1 MHPRK
6 SIALL
11 QSVHLI
17 ANASRATFNN
27 DLSRSSAR
35 TITASATRLSNTGAI
50 RLTSCHTGCNSATRH
65 SSDNVQ
71 RISSRSLAL
80 FGRRLSSGALTRKD
94 PPRPHHIDS
103 APSWTS
109 RRISAERTMAEE
121 AEVQE
126 GQGGKRRSGRSAV
139 KAIQSQS
146 GPKGKRK
153 AASEADAKVKANQL
167 AASDSASGQD
177 RRRKSK
183 KVDESEKGEAEE
195 DSELSS
201 AEEVAP
207 VRKKAKVSQSKGKE
221 NGAVDGKV
229 SQKARGKVAYA
240 WHPSAPQGGTALDTL
255 ADESLPKNMSLPDD
269 LKLDRARKELPEEQK
284 RIVVWNITSLNSAEK
299 KGMTRYLN
307 EEDADLVFLSETK
320 CNEIPTFNSFKT
332 LYPHQTWSV
341 SSTKGYAGVALLS
354 KMKPLSTSTT
364 LKLPLIDSSE
374 ARAVHEHFG
383 SGLLQEVPDDE
394 KIEEEDVFAFAKNAK
409 EAQAF
414 EKDVAKGRIV
424 TAEFENWIV
433 VGTYAVNAGEGLKSL
448 TTKRKWSAALSSH
461 LQACQARKRTIWC
474 GDLNV
479 VMDARD
485 LSAAS
490 KKWNKSPGYTVW
502 ECEAHRRLLGRS
514 VTSTNI
520 EASKNGD
527 AEKENAGEEKK
538 KVAWTD
544 VWRDLHPNDVGHYT
558 FYGFRGACRVKGIGW
573 RLDSFILSPGA
584 KDKVKACEIRHEI
597 YGASDHLPIFL
608 DVEW

>member
-1 MHPRK
+1 
-6 SIALL
+6 
-11 QSVHLI
+11 
-17 ANASRATFNN
+17 
-27 DLSRSSAR
+27 
-35 TITASATRLSNTGAI
+35 
-50 RLTSCHTGCNSATRH
+50 
-65 SSDNVQ
+65 
-71 RISSRSLAL
+71 
-80 FGRRLSSGALTRKD
+80 
-94 PPRPHHIDS
+94 
-103 APSWTS
+103 
-109 RRISAERTMAEE
+109 MAEE

-126 GQGGKRRSGRSAV
+126 GQGGKRGSGRRAV
-139 KAIQSQS
+139 KAIQSQ
-146 GPKGKRK
+146 GGAKGKRK
-153 AASEADAKVKANQL
+153 AASEADAKVRKADQL
-167 AASDSASGQD
+167 AASESTSGQD

-183 KVDESEKGEAEE
+183 KVDGREKGEAEE
-195 DSELSS
+195 ESELSS
-201 AEEVAP
+201 AEEVVP
-207 VRKKAKVSQSKGKE
+207 IRKKAKASQSTGNG
-221 NGAVDGKV
+221 NGADDGKV
-229 SQKARGKVAYA
+229 SHRPRGKVPYA
-240 WHPSAPQGGTALDTL
+240 WHPSAPQGGPASDTL
-255 ADESLPKNMSLPDD
+255 ADESLPKNMSVPDD
-269 LKLDRARKELPEEQK
+269 LKLDRARGELPKEQK

-374 ARAVHEHFG
+374 ARAVHERFG
-383 SGLLQEVPDDE
+383 SGLLQGVPDDE
-394 KIEEEDVFAFAKNAK
+394 KIEEEDVFAFAKNGK

-448 TTKRKWSAALSSH
+448 STKRKWSAALSSH

-514 VTSTNI
+514 LTSTNI
-520 EASKNGD
+520 EARKNGD
-527 AEKENAGEEKK
+527 AVENGGEEEK

-544 VWRDLHPNDVGHYT
+544 VWRDLHPNHVGHYT

-584 KDKVKACEIRHEI
+584 KNKVKACEIRHEVR
-597 YGASDHLPIFL
+597 PVVVPFL
-608 DVEW
+608 AAAWIRI